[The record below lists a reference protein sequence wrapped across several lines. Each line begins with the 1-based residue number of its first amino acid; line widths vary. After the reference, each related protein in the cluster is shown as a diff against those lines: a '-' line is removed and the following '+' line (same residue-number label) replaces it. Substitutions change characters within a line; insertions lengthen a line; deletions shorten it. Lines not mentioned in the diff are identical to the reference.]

1 MVAAAAA
8 CAPPPPEDALAAP
21 MLLLLL
27 LLVVLLFAL
36 LAAGATGAAAAER
49 DAIKGQLPGAARLG
63 GRRPWTGFARL
74 RYVTLAFTYAKQG
87 YPRSFFS
94 GTRIKWRRSE
104 FPGPWPIV
112 SWRIKPSVVEG
123 RVGHDS
129 GNVDYSEGWGSPTAS
144 WK

>member
-1 MVAAAAA
+1 MVAAAAAA
-8 CAPPPPEDALAAP
+8 CAPPLPPEDALAAP

-27 LLVVLLFAL
+27 LLVLLFAL

-63 GRRPWTGFARL
+63 GRRPWIGFARL
-74 RYVTLAFTYAKQG
+74 RYVTLAVTYAKQG

-104 FPGPWPIV
+104 FPGLARMN
-112 SWRIKPSVVEG
+112 RILANRILGGGGEG
-123 RVGHDS
+123 GARQRECRLFGGVG
-129 GNVDYSEGWGSPTAS
+129 
-144 WK
+144 